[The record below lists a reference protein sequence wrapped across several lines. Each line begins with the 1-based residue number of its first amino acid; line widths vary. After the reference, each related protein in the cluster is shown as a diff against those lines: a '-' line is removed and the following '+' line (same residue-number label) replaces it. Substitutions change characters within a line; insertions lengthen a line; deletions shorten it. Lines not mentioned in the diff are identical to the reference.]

1 MLDRCQIPYGS
12 GDYAHLAVPFP
23 DGTPDS
29 LQLKLAGVIENEHCP
44 PSIRQVNFLAEQ
56 LQRMSAESRE
66 ALMQELTDMPMAVIT
81 DVIRIAGR
89 LLSELPLPQT
99 IDLSERAVLLT
110 EQEPYFRLNVAALES
125 ESTEDGVWL
134 DLPMQNGALE
144 QLMLHLD
151 VQDTDELEI
160 RGLSGVVSPDDLELG
175 EYEIFLADIH
185 DYDAFARTLMECVPI
200 HAMAKY
206 KALLLARPTS
216 IQGATKLATRLSCY
230 EFFRYAELQDLLQEH
245 KLHMDCRTLADHLN
259 FDETNYGFIRYRLG
273 HNLDVE
279 LDTIRLMENAKTED
293 AFWNATKY
301 LFGRNSPDSFQ
312 RWIAFVDRQ
321 VESNQ
326 YADNFPS
333 AFPPNPA
340 FTAQFWL
347 GSLLAAFYQVAE
359 QYGDEIAFKIW
370 SCPHCY
376 PPHQLL
382 ALAEHLKEGGMI
394 EGAAQKD
401 FGPDGLPL
409 PFPMLADVLPADSP
423 YWEEDP
429 AAAVERIRQEQIAQN
444 RAQLRTDLASGTRQ
458 LWDLEQEL
466 QGRAGTF
473 PGWLQGA
480 YEVNE
485 DFEQSLGEVIAELCE
500 TFQEIKRR
508 YGIEIAR
515 ELYNEHP
522 VILSSELPGAAQFL
536 SLGGSCG
543 GAAELAGVGFFM
555 PEEDITEAEM
565 ARAAAYMNA
574 GGNASEVY
582 KAIEQNG

>member
-1 MLDRCQIPYGS
+1 MNENWSLHLTLLNNRTGQKIGANYPKNKYEILEMLDRCQIPYGS

-216 IQGATKLATRLSCY
+216 IQGATKLATTNLLDPCCGCGKALRQL
-230 EFFRYAELQDLLQEH
+230 AEGNNCFAY
-245 KLHMDCRTLADHLN
+245 MA
-259 FDETNYGFIRYRLG
+259 
-273 HNLDVE
+273 
-279 LDTIRLMENAKTED
+279 M
-293 AFWNATKY
+293 
-301 LFGRNSPDSFQ
+301 
-312 RWIAFVDRQ
+312 
-321 VESNQ
+321 
-326 YADNFPS
+326 
-333 AFPPNPA
+333 
-340 FTAQFWL
+340 TAL
-347 GSLLAAFYQVAE
+347 
-359 QYGDEIAFKIW
+359 
-370 SCPHCY
+370 P
-376 PPHQLL
+376 L
-382 ALAEHLKEGGMI
+382 ALIVPAEG
-394 EGAAQKD
+394 
-401 FGPDGLPL
+401 
-409 PFPMLADVLPADSP
+409 LPAD
-423 YWEEDP
+423 DRT
-429 AAAVERIRQEQIAQN
+429 AQGAVWSTVASLLQSGLGRKFSKFYP
-444 RAQLRTDLASGTRQ
+444 QLR
-458 LWDLEQEL
+458 LEQQGGYAPFGVVL
-466 QGRAGTF
+466 GRAAPPLF
-473 PGWLQGA
+473 
-480 YEVNE
+480 
-485 DFEQSLGEVIAELCE
+485 
-500 TFQEIKRR
+500 
-508 YGIEIAR
+508 R
-515 ELYNEHP
+515 ELYRKALDRQAGAIMHHTLNT
-522 VILSSELPGAAQFL
+522 LSRLNPDQF
-536 SLGGSCG
+536 
-543 GAAELAGVGFFM
+543 F
-555 PEEDITEAEM
+555 EEDGTIVCPAVIDGSDPDLMFHGLWHLAMQQGEILPDCGVYHVAQK
-565 ARAAAYMNA
+565 RA
-574 GGNASEVY
+574 SIEPKEVQQTLAHPERY
-582 KAIEQNG
+582 ALCMVCLEPPEVPCDDEI

>member
-1 MLDRCQIPYGS
+1 MNENWSLHLTLLNNRTGQKIGANYPKNKYEILEMLDRCQIPYGS

-66 ALMQELTDMPMAVIT
+66 ALMQEL
-81 DVIRIAGR
+81 
-89 LLSELPLPQT
+89 
-99 IDLSERAVLLT
+99 
-110 EQEPYFRLNVAALES
+110 
-125 ESTEDGVWL
+125 
-134 DLPMQNGALE
+134 
-144 QLMLHLD
+144 
-151 VQDTDELEI
+151 
-160 RGLSGVVSPDDLELG
+160 
-175 EYEIFLADIH
+175 
-185 DYDAFARTLMECVPI
+185 
-200 HAMAKY
+200 

-500 TFQEIKRR
+500 TFQEIRRR

>member
-1 MLDRCQIPYGS
+1 MNENWSLHLTLLNNRTGQKIGANYPKNKYEILEMLDRCQIPYGS

-206 KALLLARPTS
+206 KAL
-216 IQGATKLATRLSCY
+216 
-230 EFFRYAELQDLLQEH
+230 
-245 KLHMDCRTLADHLN
+245 
-259 FDETNYGFIRYRLG
+259 
-273 HNLDVE
+273 
-279 LDTIRLMENAKTED
+279 
-293 AFWNATKY
+293 
-301 LFGRNSPDSFQ
+301 
-312 RWIAFVDRQ
+312 
-321 VESNQ
+321 
-326 YADNFPS
+326 S
-333 AFPPNPA
+333 AA
-340 FTAQFWL
+340 STTW
-347 GSLLAAFYQVAE
+347 
-359 QYGDEIAFKIW
+359 
-370 SCPHCY
+370 
-376 PPHQLL
+376 
-382 ALAEHLKEGGMI
+382 
-394 EGAAQKD
+394 
-401 FGPDGLPL
+401 
-409 PFPMLADVLPADSP
+409 
-423 YWEEDP
+423 
-429 AAAVERIRQEQIAQN
+429 
-444 RAQLRTDLASGTRQ
+444 SGT
-458 LWDLEQEL
+458 
-466 QGRAGTF
+466 
-473 PGWLQGA
+473 
-480 YEVNE
+480 
-485 DFEQSLGEVIAELCE
+485 
-500 TFQEIKRR
+500 
-508 YGIEIAR
+508 
-515 ELYNEHP
+515 
-522 VILSSELPGAAQFL
+522 SSTAA
-536 SLGGSCG
+536 
-543 GAAELAGVGFFM
+543 
-555 PEEDITEAEM
+555 
-565 ARAAAYMNA
+565 
-574 GGNASEVY
+574 
-582 KAIEQNG
+582 

>member
-1 MLDRCQIPYGS
+1 MNENWSLHLTLLNNRTGQKIGANYPKNKYEILEMLDRCQIPYGS

-326 YADNFPS
+326 YADNFL
-333 AFPPNPA
+333 PPFRP
-340 FTAQFWL
+340 T
-347 GSLLAAFYQVAE
+347 LLLRLSF
-359 QYGDEIAFKIW
+359 GW
-370 SCPHCY
+370 
-376 PPHQLL
+376 
-382 ALAEHLKEGGMI
+382 ALCLRRFIRSQNSMAMR
-394 EGAAQKD
+394 
-401 FGPDGLPL
+401 LPL
-409 PFPMLADVLPADSP
+409 RSGVVRIVIRPINFLPWRS
-423 YWEEDP
+423 
-429 AAAVERIRQEQIAQN
+429 
-444 RAQLRTDLASGTRQ
+444 T
-458 LWDLEQEL
+458 
-466 QGRAGTF
+466 
-473 PGWLQGA
+473 
-480 YEVNE
+480 
-485 DFEQSLGEVIAELCE
+485 
-500 TFQEIKRR
+500 
-508 YGIEIAR
+508 
-515 ELYNEHP
+515 
-522 VILSSELPGAAQFL
+522 
-536 SLGGSCG
+536 
-543 GAAELAGVGFFM
+543 
-555 PEEDITEAEM
+555 
-565 ARAAAYMNA
+565 
-574 GGNASEVY
+574 
-582 KAIEQNG
+582 

>member
-1 MLDRCQIPYGS
+1 
-12 GDYAHLAVPFP
+12 
-23 DGTPDS
+23 
-29 LQLKLAGVIENEHCP
+29 
-44 PSIRQVNFLAEQ
+44 
-56 LQRMSAESRE
+56 
-66 ALMQELTDMPMAVIT
+66 MAVIT

-293 AFWNATKY
+293 AFW
-301 LFGRNSPDSFQ
+301 
-312 RWIAFVDRQ
+312 
-321 VESNQ
+321 
-326 YADNFPS
+326 
-333 AFPPNPA
+333 
-340 FTAQFWL
+340 
-347 GSLLAAFYQVAE
+347 
-359 QYGDEIAFKIW
+359 
-370 SCPHCY
+370 
-376 PPHQLL
+376 
-382 ALAEHLKEGGMI
+382 
-394 EGAAQKD
+394 
-401 FGPDGLPL
+401 
-409 PFPMLADVLPADSP
+409 
-423 YWEEDP
+423 
-429 AAAVERIRQEQIAQN
+429 
-444 RAQLRTDLASGTRQ
+444 
-458 LWDLEQEL
+458 
-466 QGRAGTF
+466 
-473 PGWLQGA
+473 
-480 YEVNE
+480 
-485 DFEQSLGEVIAELCE
+485 
-500 TFQEIKRR
+500 
-508 YGIEIAR
+508 
-515 ELYNEHP
+515 
-522 VILSSELPGAAQFL
+522 L
-536 SLGGSCG
+536 SL
-543 GAAELAGVGFFM
+543 
-555 PEEDITEAEM
+555 IH
-565 ARAAAYMNA
+565 
-574 GGNASEVY
+574 
-582 KAIEQNG
+582 I